1 MKGDSL
7 DSPLQRSMDE
17 EIVRPLQTQ
26 QCHQQKQ
33 KLRRTNMREP
43 EVAEQ
48 PAAGAGHGGIDRV
61 RLDLRRH
68 GRARQ

>member
-17 EIVRPLQTQ
+17 EIVRPLQAQ

-33 KLRRTNMREP
+33 KLRRINMREP

-48 PAAGAGHGGIDRV
+48 PAAGAGHGI
-61 RLDLRRH
+61 
-68 GRARQ
+68 GR

>member
-17 EIVRPLQTQ
+17 EIVRPLQAQ
-26 QCHQQKQ
+26 QCPQQKQ

-48 PAAGAGHGGIDRV
+48 PAAGAGHGMSR
-61 RLDLRRH
+61 
-68 GRARQ
+68 